1 MTFAR
6 PIALHGAGAQ
16 KGPEGPFARRLPSPD
31 QGRASGSI
39 PGRGAPPEGGLP
51 MAGYHR
57 HGSPTL
63 RAKLRISSAH
73 GDTPDGVSEALP
85 WDQLRNGHTEHL
97 RLYRFQS
104 GR

>member
-1 MTFAR
+1 
-6 PIALHGAGAQ
+6 
-16 KGPEGPFARRLPSPD
+16 
-31 QGRASGSI
+31 
-39 PGRGAPPEGGLP
+39 